1 MKPKLLFLAKVFLC
15 SLGLFVIWHPISQ
28 AYISVLKR
36 IVALLTTTY
45 ELSAEGDLLIYK
57 MSLYMIP
64 FLSLMVI
71 TPKIPIAKRA
81 AVMGIGIL
89 VSLVIDIIFIQY
101 TIQSDGA
108 TNADQNTVDV
118 LVQSLKLLLPL
129 LLWLLVSPSVF
140 NPQIDE
146 EADNP

>member
-1 MKPKLLFLAKVFLC
+1 M
-15 SLGLFVIWHPISQ
+15 
-28 AYISVLKR
+28 LKR